1 MNVQQ
6 NCMCEYH
13 LRNRNYKCALNW
25 LKGYSHIIIKLC
37 AFNIAVEKFLLF
49 EIFSACD
56 DNDMS
61 HKIACVNT
69 T

>member
-1 MNVQQ
+1 MNVLQ

-13 LRNRNYKCALNW
+13 LRNRINKCALNW
-25 LKGYSHIIIKLC
+25 LKGYSRIIIKLC
-37 AFNIAVEKFLLF
+37 AFNIAVEKFLVF
-49 EIFSACD
+49 EIIFACD